1 MRQKVTNWGL
11 YPQIISNNFT
21 PTTYEEV
28 CEIIREQPCLIARGN
43 GRCYGDASLSNT
55 IISTLGLDKILEFD
69 EKKGTLRCQAGVLL
83 STILDFVVPKGYFLP
98 VTPGTKFITIGGA
111 FSSDIHGKNHH
122 IDGVF
127 SDHCH
132 YIKLANQEGQILTL
146 SPTDDLFYKTAG
158 GLGLTGVILEIE
170 FSLKKI
176 ESSYIKQT
184 SIRANN
190 LTEIFNL
197 FEKHKDKTYSVAW
210 IDCLARNE
218 NVGRSVLILGEHAK
232 QSEVKNTKELLKLHS
247 HPFLNVPLFF
257 PGWVLNSMFIRIFNF
272 LYFNKPSSQT
282 IDAIAHYDPFFYP
295 LDKINNWNKIYGKK
309 GLVQYQFVIP
319 KEKSFEGVSAIL
331 NILSKN
337 KLGSFLA
344 VLKLFGKSHDNR
356 YLEFPIEGYTLALDI
371 KIEDS
376 IWQILDELDE
386 IVTNLGGKIYMTKDA
401 RISKSIFEKQYPNR
415 LAPNPKFISHQSI
428 RLNQH
433 MKEVFLIIGANSDIA
448 KKTALLYL
456 KKNSHAHLYLT
467 VRDKKSITDFITENN
482 IQDRCDIFT
491 YDVTDI
497 HSAKAFVENL
507 PAKPKWIMY
516 SAGVLYTNEECM
528 SSTEKWNNN
537 LQVNFNGPV
546 AILNELV
553 QNNNPYLE
561 RIIGMSSIAA
571 LRGRKSNFVYGAAKS
586 GFHQYLFG
594 LRQSLKDRG
603 IVVQAITPGVV
614 DTKMTAN
621 LAKPTITVSP
631 DLVAQG
637 IMENQKQFE
646 VYPNFIWKIIA
657 LIVKWSPEFVV
668 SKL

>member
-1 MRQKVTNWGL
+1 MRQKVSNWGL
-11 YPQIISNNFT
+11 YPQIIGDNFT

-28 CEIIREQPCLIARGN
+28 CEIIRKQPYLIARGN

-55 IISTLGLDKILEFD
+55 IVSTLGLDKILDFD
-69 EKKGTLRCQAGVLL
+69 EKKGILRCQSGVLL
-83 STILDFVVPKGYFLP
+83 STILDYIVPKGYFLP

-132 YIKLANQEGQILTL
+132 YIKLANQEGDILTL
-146 SPTDDLFYKTAG
+146 SPSDELFYKTAG

-176 ESSYIKQT
+176 ESSFIRQT

-190 LTEIFNL
+190 LTEIFDL

-210 IDCLARNE
+210 IDCLAKNE
-218 NVGRSVLILGEHAK
+218 NIGRSVLILGEHAK
-232 QSEVKNTKELLKLHS
+232 QTEVKNTKDLFKLHS

-257 PGWVLNSMFIRIFNF
+257 PGWVLNSLFIRIFNF
-272 LYFNKPSSQT
+272 LYFNKPSSQSL
-282 IDAIAHYDPFFYP
+282 DAIAHYDPFFYP

-309 GLVQYQFVIP
+309 GFVQYQFVIP

-371 KIEDS
+371 KIEDA
-376 IWQILDELDE
+376 IWKILDELDQ
-386 IVTNLGGKIYMTKDA
+386 IVTNLGGKVYLTKDA

-433 MKEVFLIIGANSDIA
+433 MREVFLIIGANSDIA

-456 KKNSHAHLYLT
+456 KKNSNAHLYLT
-467 VRDKKSITDFITENN
+467 VRDKGSITDFINENN

-491 YDVTDI
+491 YDVADI

-516 SAGVLYTNEECM
+516 AAGVLYSNEEGM

-553 QNNNPYLE
+553 QDNNPFLE

-571 LRGRKSNFVYGAAKS
+571 LRGRKSNFIYGSTKS

-594 LRQSLKDRG
+594 LRQALKDRG
-603 IVVQAITPGVV
+603 VVVQAITPGVV

-621 LAKPTITVSP
+621 VAKPKITVSP
-631 DLVAQG
+631 DLVAQS
-637 IMENQKQFE
+637 IMENDKQFE
-646 VYPNFIWKIIA
+646 VYPNFIWKIIS
-657 LIVKWSPEFVV
+657 LIVKWAPEFVV